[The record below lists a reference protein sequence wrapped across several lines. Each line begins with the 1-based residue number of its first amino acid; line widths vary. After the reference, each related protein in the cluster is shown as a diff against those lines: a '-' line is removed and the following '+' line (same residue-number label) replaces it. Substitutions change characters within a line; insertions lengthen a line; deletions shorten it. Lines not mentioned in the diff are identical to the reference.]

1 MPLLVSD
8 FCWSQ
13 TDSTVH
19 ISVPLKGAR
28 ADMVDVLCTEE
39 YLKVHFP
46 PYLFEA
52 FLYEPVLD
60 HRSSAKLGNGVA
72 LFNLPKKT
80 ERVWED
86 LMKTSLDKEQKQEV
100 RRRALQKHQ
109 EKVSSEDKQK
119 AERRQA
125 ERKFTLQTTMK
136 LEQEERENIQKMKE
150 VERQKTSEELEAWQQ
165 RLKDRREERRV
176 TGGVTPGSCNTK
188 VQKNAAELPPPRSRG
203 NIQVSF
209 TPRVFPTALRESRV
223 AEEEEWLQ
231 KQAEARRA
239 LGADVEQLQDLTE
252 AERNPDWLK
261 EKGDKRF
268 TAGDYHG
275 AVNAYN
281 LAIRLN
287 SKIPALYSN
296 RAACHLKLGNLHKVV
311 EDASQALQL
320 LTPPVAANAAA
331 RVRASVRRGSAFCQL
346 QLYAEGLQ
354 DFQTALKIDPDNE
367 ALQRDVQKIRDIM
380 QGSAHTHTHTHT
392 H

>member
-86 LMKTSLDKEQKQEV
+86 LMKTSRESQRFAATENYEIITKLP
-100 RRRALQKHQ
+100 L
-109 EKVSSEDKQK
+109 
-119 AERRQA
+119 
-125 ERKFTLQTTMK
+125 LMK
-136 LEQEERENIQKMKE
+136 YILWLEQEERENIQKMKE

-176 TGGVTPGSCNTK
+176 TGGVTPGEDRGGVKPGEDRGGVTPGEDRGG
-188 VQKNAAELPPPRSRG
+188 KNAAELPPPRSRG

>member
-86 LMKTSLDKEQKQEV
+86 LMKTSRESQRFAATENYEIITK
-100 RRRALQKHQ
+100 
-109 EKVSSEDKQK
+109 
-119 AERRQA
+119 RQA

-136 LEQEERENIQKMKE
+136 
-150 VERQKTSEELEAWQQ
+150 
-165 RLKDRREERRV
+165 
-176 TGGVTPGSCNTK
+176 
-188 VQKNAAELPPPRSRG
+188 
-203 NIQVSF
+203 
-209 TPRVFPTALRESRV
+209 
-223 AEEEEWLQ
+223 WLQ

-261 EKGDKRF
+261 EKGD
-268 TAGDYHG
+268 G
-275 AVNAYN
+275 AP
-281 LAIRLN
+281 LPP
-287 SKIPALYSN
+287 IP
-296 RAACHLKLGNLHKVV
+296 
-311 EDASQALQL
+311 
-320 LTPPVAANAAA
+320 
-331 RVRASVRRGSAFCQL
+331 
-346 QLYAEGLQ
+346 
-354 DFQTALKIDPDNE
+354 
-367 ALQRDVQKIRDIM
+367 
-380 QGSAHTHTHTHT
+380 THPI
-392 H
+392 